1 MGMWCNCV
9 ECVGYQPEPTTEELE
24 AIEKEAKAM
33 EVIQPIHP
41 QDIILWPE
49 GHWNYRSGTDPEWL
63 QNPPASYEVV
73 PWKSERWNALQQGAQ
88 LSPVVDDP
96 K

>member
-1 MGMWCNCV
+1 MDIWCNCV
-9 ECVGYQPEPTTEELE
+9 TCGGYLPEPSPEELE
-24 AIEKEAKAM
+24 AIEKEAKSM

-49 GHWNYRSGTDPEWL
+49 GHWNYRASTDPKWL
-63 QNPPASYEVV
+63 LNPPASYEGV
-73 PWKSERWNALQQGAQ
+73 PWRSERWVALRQGVQ